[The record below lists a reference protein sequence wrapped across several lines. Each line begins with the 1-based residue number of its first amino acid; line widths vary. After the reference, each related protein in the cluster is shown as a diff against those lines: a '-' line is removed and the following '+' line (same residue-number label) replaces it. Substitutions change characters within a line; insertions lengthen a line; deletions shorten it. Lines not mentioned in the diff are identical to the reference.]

1 MNAETK
7 DTFSL
12 PTMQEIF
19 DIVQDAKE
27 NAIAL
32 CNKCGMNLSTY
43 DDGYIVKNT
52 ESTIEIAE
60 NESEIQD
67 PTEGGEFTT
76 PVASQ
81 VSQSDAIVINE
92 DFVQIQ
98 LRLNCADGLPIYEKQ
113 GDSEEVPKK
122 PRNYQL
128 FKHGVSSFVRY
139 ENSFIRKTTALYLGQ
154 ENCQV
159 SNDRLLRVRRDQ
171 PDHLFSVPDT
181 AGDTRSSVHS
191 GDLCGVFERID
202 KKKEVIGRVIQ
213 FSYLDGSKRDR
224 QYSSNYVDLTKNNYK
239 TIGVFANWYIGVYS
253 DSSNAD
259 QVLPFRPLEDVF
271 TVAYLPMEQYV
282 GTISD
287 DCLVSMAPFSF
298 GILYDEVTKIHL
310 DMLIIILYSSKTI
323 CIDVHTGFMCTS

>member
-113 GDSEEVPKK
+113 GDSEEVPEKN
-122 PRNYQL
+122 RNYQL
-128 FKHGVSSFVRY
+128 FQHGVSSFVRY
-139 ENSFIRKTTALYLGQ
+139 ENSFIRKTTALYLVQ

-181 AGDTRSSVHS
+181 AGDTRPSVHS
-191 GDLCGVFERID
+191 GDLCVFERID

-224 QYSSNYVDLTKNNYK
+224 QYSSNYVDLTKNSYK

-271 TVAYLPMEQYV
+271 TVGYLPMEQYV

-298 GILYDEVTKIHL
+298 GILYDEVTKIHF
-310 DMLIIILYSSKTI
+310 DMLIIILYSS
-323 CIDVHTGFMCTS
+323 